1 MIEILKKLLS
11 VIPIEEIKDKEVLIL
26 KGLYKIPTNISDIK
40 NQIKFNQ

>member
-11 VIPIEEIKDKEVLIL
+11 VVPIEEIKDKEVLIL
-26 KGLYKIPTNISDIK
+26 KGLYKIPISIGDIK